1 MTLAFYGVEGL
12 SKGYLNKP
20 IDIGLQFLER
30 HPSVSKDH
38 IGVLGT
44 SKGGDLA
51 LSMAAYLPQV
61 KAVCILN
68 GSITVTGVSSF
79 YNEYQTDA
87 VLPDLDRLRLREDGR
102 NIQ

>member
-1 MTLAFYGVEGL
+1 
-12 SKGYLNKP
+12 
-20 IDIGLQFLER
+20 
-30 HPSVSKDH
+30 
-38 IGVLGT
+38 
-44 SKGGDLA
+44 
-51 LSMAAYLPQV
+51 MAAYLPQV